1 MSALRKYDVPAQ
13 LTRQGNST
21 GVTLTREVLLAAGLE
36 RGDDVTLTVDR
47 TEGTITMRKA
57 DSSYS
62 RAMEA
67 GRAFAAR
74 YRHALAELA
83 K

>member
-1 MSALRKYDVPAQ
+1 MRALRRYDVPAQ

-21 GVTLTREVLLAAGLE
+21 GVTLSRDVLLAAGLE
-36 RGDDVTLTVDR
+36 RGDSLTLTVDR
-47 TEGTITMRKA
+47 TEGTVTMRKA
-57 DSSYS
+57 DSAYN
-62 RAMEA
+62 RAMTA

>member
-13 LTRQGNST
+13 LNRQGNST
-21 GVTLTREVLLAAGLE
+21 GVTLTRDVLLAAGLE
-36 RGDDVTLTVDR
+36 RGDNVTLTVDR

-57 DSSYS
+57 ESAYS

-74 YRHALAELA
+74 YQHALAELA

>member
-1 MSALRKYDVPAQ
+1 MAALRKLEVTSH

-21 GVTLTREVLLAAGLE
+21 GLVLNRDVLLAAGLQ
-36 RGDDVTLTVDR
+36 RGDEVRVTVDR
-47 TEGTITMRKA
+47 VEGSVTVRKA
-57 DSSYS
+57 DDVYT
-62 RAMEA
+62 RALTA
-67 GRAFAAR
+67 GRAFAGR